1 MSRPAIAGV
10 MSSGW
15 HVHQSLT
22 ELDGPTQRRSPA
34 TRGCRD
40 LGRRY
45 LAGLLA
51 HARGAAVFTTP
62 TVNGYKRYRP
72 ISLAPDRILWGED
85 NKGAMVR
92 VGRRTRRAHGWR
104 TGRASPPRTRTSTI
118 AAQVVSGLDG
128 VDRGLDPGEPTTA
141 PYAEEAARL
150 PGSLV
155 EALDALDA
163 DPVFARR
170 SAREVVAWITTLK
183 RAEVDPLP
191 AGGLRLGAARV
202 LRPPVVDG

>member
-15 HVHQSLT
+15 HLHQSLT
-22 ELDGPTQRRSPA
+22 ERRQRDATPSPA
-34 TRGCRD
+34 TTALLAIWGAA
-40 LGRRY
+40 Y

-72 ISLAPDRILWGED
+72 MSLAPDRILWGED

-92 VGRRTRRAHGWR
+92 VGRRPADAPGEPVRRAR
-104 TGRASPPRTRTSTI
+104 RQPVPRIAS
-118 AAQVVSGLDG
+118 QVVSGLDG

-141 PYAEEAARL
+141 PVRRGGAAAARRA
-150 PGSLV
+150 SW
-155 EALDALDA
+155 
-163 DPVFARR
+163 RR
-170 SAREVVAWITTLK
+170 STRSTPTRCSPTAFGADVVSWITTLK
-183 RAEVDPLP
+183 RAEVTRYLQAVTDWEQREYYDL
-191 AGGLRLGAARV
+191 L
-202 LRPPVVDG
+202 